1 MANVKDYN
9 SVLMERAKDLEN
21 FLYGVCLTR
30 VIQCSEYFSN
40 GMFDPQVFFE
50 HRHFVGCW
58 NGKSDGFK
66 LNNKN
71 LEKYWKYRR
80 TQNSVLGIPKEF
92 IWKVLQP
99 YKGKRFA
106 LEDVL
111 VKIGG
116 YRYKDKNGEY
126 ITVGEGRWTIV
137 NHGQDSYTNERGD
150 RVIKASW
157 SKMIYLSDK
166 KEWREL
172 FRNSDYDRF
181 ETIQNISK
189 RVVKILYSMESPE
202 VEPTEEVEQPKVD
215 SIVNTIFSDPDFAFL
230 FNNEG
235 EKQNEH

>member
-1 MANVKDYN
+1 M
-9 SVLMERAKDLEN
+9 
-21 FLYGVCLTR
+21 
-30 VIQCSEYFSN
+30 
-40 GMFDPQVFFE
+40 
-50 HRHFVGCW
+50 
-58 NGKSDGFK
+58 
-66 LNNKN
+66 
-71 LEKYWKYRR
+71 
-80 TQNSVLGIPKEF
+80 
-92 IWKVLQP
+92 
-99 YKGKRFA
+99 
-106 LEDVL
+106 
-111 VKIGG
+111 
-116 YRYKDKNGEY
+116 
-126 ITVGEGRWTIV
+126 

-235 EKQNEH
+235 DKQNDK

>member
-1 MANVKDYN
+1 M
-9 SVLMERAKDLEN
+9 
-21 FLYGVCLTR
+21 
-30 VIQCSEYFSN
+30 Q
-40 GMFDPQVFFE
+40 
-50 HRHFVGCW
+50 
-58 NGKSDGFK
+58 
-66 LNNKN
+66 
-71 LEKYWKYRR
+71 
-80 TQNSVLGIPKEF
+80 
-92 IWKVLQP
+92 
-99 YKGKRFA
+99 
-106 LEDVL
+106 
-111 VKIGG
+111 IGG
-116 YRYKDKNGEY
+116 YRYKDKSGKY

-189 RVVKILYSMESPE
+189 RVVKILYSMDRPEVESTEE

-235 EKQNEH
+235 EKTK